1 MSAAL
6 FTADELARFQE
17 QGYVIVRQ
25 LADDTTRAAI
35 LAAAQDHLQRAV
47 EPIEYEADTNYPGAP
62 ASRDAEGGRTA
73 RRLLQVY
80 GRDPAFARWAMD
92 TRVTRRVEA
101 LLGSKAIALTQ
112 AHHNSLMSKQPAF
125 SSVTRW
131 HRDIRYWRFE
141 TPDLISVWLALGHEY
156 PENGCLGFL
165 PGTHKLNL
173 APERYENMAF
183 LRADD
188 PENRPLIDSAVF
200 PELQP
205 GDVVFFHAQTFHA
218 AGWNRTEHTKYS
230 LVYSY
235 HRQDNLPIPGTRSAS
250 LPAIRIEDAAE

>member
-1 MSAAL
+1 MSATA
-6 FTADELARFQE
+6 FTPEELTRFQE
-17 QGYVIVRQ
+17 QGYLIVRQ
-25 LADDTTRAAI
+25 LADAPTRAAI

-47 EPIEYEADTNYPGAP
+47 EPIEYEADTHYPGAP

-80 GRDPAFARWAMD
+80 GRDPAFANWATD
-92 TRVTRRVEA
+92 QRVISRVKA
-101 LLGSKAIALTQ
+101 LLGSDAIALTQ

-141 TPDLISVWLALGHEY
+141 TPDLISVWLALGREY

-165 PGTHKLNL
+165 PGTHKLDL

-183 LRADD
+183 LNAEQ
-188 PENRPLIDSAVF
+188 PENKALIASAIF

-218 AGWNRTEHTKYS
+218 AGWNRTAQTKYS

-235 HRQDNLPIPGTRSAS
+235 HRQDNLPLPGTRSAS
-250 LPAIRIEDAAE
+250 LPAIRIEA